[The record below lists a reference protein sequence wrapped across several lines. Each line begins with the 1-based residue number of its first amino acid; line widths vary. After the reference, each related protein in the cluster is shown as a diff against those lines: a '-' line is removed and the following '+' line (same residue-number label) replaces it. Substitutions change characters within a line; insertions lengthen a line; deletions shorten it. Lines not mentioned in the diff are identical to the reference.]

1 MRRSIPVLL
10 LVLASAP
17 AYAGETGAPLHL
29 TRSWRLSLDAAGH
42 VAGLEGDPQLDTAIR
57 APLEQ
62 AIRRW
67 AFEPGRVAGV
77 PAPTETTLTLDVTF
91 NAAPDGNYVAHV
103 DDARVGGTI
112 DFKPGKMAPPRIPRD
127 AVRLGLVARVV
138 VKAEYDGDGHIVSVE
153 PQREEGLNSL
163 PSLERA
169 TVDAVKRWTVVP
181 ERVGGHGVA
190 SSIMVP
196 ICFTVTRGL
205 RAPDFD
211 CTWTP
216 PGTRTRVGDGSAYA
230 LQPSAKLLSDVIGH
244 AL

>member
-1 MRRSIPVLL
+1 MRRSIPILL
-10 LVLASAP
+10 LALLGGQACAE
-17 AYAGETGAPLHL
+17 ETGKPLHL
-29 TRSWRLSLDAAGH
+29 TRSWRLSLDAAGR
-42 VAGLEGDPQLDTAIR
+42 VASLDGDRELDPAIR
-57 APLEQ
+57 VPLEQ

-67 AFEPGRVAGV
+67 EFEPGRVAGE

-91 NAAPDGNYVAHV
+91 HAAPDGNYVAHV

-127 AVRLGLVARVV
+127 AVRIGLVARVV
-138 VKAEYDGDGHIVSVE
+138 VKAEYDGDGRIVSVE
-153 PQREEGLNSL
+153 PQREEGINSL

-169 TVDAVKRWTVVP
+169 TVNAVKHWSVVP

-196 ICFTVTRGL
+196 ICFTVTQGL
-205 RAPDFD
+205 HAPDFD

-216 PGTRTRVGDGSAYA
+216 PGSHARVANGGAFA
-230 LQPSAKLLSDVIGH
+230 LAPATKLRSDVIGH